1 MAADAGITSQNGEI
15 STAKEATVSTP
26 SVADEAQGDSIAEQ
40 SEKPVNNTSNGETS
54 DSAKNKEVKQEEN
67 KKDESKQEES
77 KDKKEESKQD
87 DSKDKKNESDSAQT
101 EKPATAPEPTP
112 VTVSTSKKEKEKPK
126 PKPMQAFS
134 RVVPKT
140 RECFTWDEFKNHRTE
155 DHNYAIETLVAGDSL
170 KAEIEE
176 SALLYEGLQDFQY
189 MGGWGGGFRRGFGR
203 RNPQHKTVVDDGD
216 EVWLQRVRINS
227 RAVMMYLGRQSPAG
241 KKWNGRPHVFRRPFR
256 YLIHFHDKMKEALAE
271 LEESASSADSKTAD
285 SQQAQESSSDKGK
298 EKSDSES
305 LGIESLFTHSD
316 TLAEM
321 RLYIKFIDEQVM
333 PEYQRFQDQDINTAP
348 TKIRWDLLWYLFKP
362 GDLVYVPNLNSGVR
376 ARIPMG
382 WDNVFQRL
390 QGFSDGGMESGP
402 STNHNTRGS
411 HTDQMIWRIYR
422 APFKQSVIDGCN
434 CESCLKMD
442 STWSISCYHI
452 DYDGQNYSAVGRTI
466 EIPSFEG
473 EREITQL
480 PCYPMRYVKQRD
492 EIMERGRQYGNKFME
507 HIDPAKR
514 YSFYR
519 GWTLIKTPLGQS
531 VEDKNGRV
539 MTSPEHIESEIL
551 VDFEEAFNTDPSWKP
566 DILAVDPLTYRVVIS
581 VDNENPLQ
589 EWHDE
594 KRTDLKDAWEDKLI
608 TEDGVDIIQ
617 MNEFIE
623 TDLLLRKKKDNEN
636 EIEIGEL
643 EGDNLALLPRRL
655 FAYALWERK
664 FVQVDVRDVSF
675 PELKDKDRAFDSLQ
689 IPGEHKTLIQSLV
702 YSHFKKRVN
711 EGSVEIA
718 TQDLIRGKGKG
729 IVILLFGVPG
739 VGKTATAEAVAQKF
753 EKPLFPITCGD
764 LGFTPESVERSL
776 SEIFRLAHL
785 WDCVLLLDEADVFI
799 TQRDRKDLERNALV
813 SVFLRM
819 LEYYNGILFLTTN
832 RPGVL
837 DEAVKSRVH
846 LNLHY
851 NFLTEE
857 QVVAIFKLNIQRLR
871 EIEDQASKAPG
882 HTKLFIDETDI
893 ISFASD
899 HWRNHTDGIGRW
911 NGRQIRNAFLIAA
924 SLAHYEGDMGER
936 PEGLQKQLTSKHF
949 KKVEETTRR
958 YDEYRVACLGDTDS
972 YLAHDR
978 YERDDDWNPHARGA
992 PNAYVAAGQPPQGP
1006 GYLPRTGS
1014 YPWQR
1019 PVQAPPNMNPNSV
1032 QRQGPG
1038 GWLNNMEA
1046 RPAASGYQPPM
1057 QPPHGQPPQQQ
1068 FSQHPG
1074 HMPAKGASSS
1084 NSPNYTT
1091 QGPYPSPP
1099 VGNNDPQGY
1108 DLGGNSQMKSRG
1120 EPRMN
1125 DEWNGAGQQQQHWQQ
1140 NQNGFNSY

>member
-1 MAADAGITSQNGEI
+1 
-15 STAKEATVSTP
+15 
-26 SVADEAQGDSIAEQ
+26 
-40 SEKPVNNTSNGETS
+40 
-54 DSAKNKEVKQEEN
+54 
-67 KKDESKQEES
+67 
-77 KDKKEESKQD
+77 
-87 DSKDKKNESDSAQT
+87 
-101 EKPATAPEPTP
+101 
-112 VTVSTSKKEKEKPK
+112 
-126 PKPMQAFS
+126 MQAFS
-134 RVVPKT
+134 RVVPKV
-140 RECFTWDEFKNHRTE
+140 RECFSWDEFKNHQIE
-155 DHNYAIETLVAGDSL
+155 EHNYAIETLVAGDSL

-176 SALLYEGLQDFQY
+176 SALLYEGLQDYDY

-203 RNPQHKTVVDDGD
+203 RNPQHKTIIDDGD
-216 EVWLQRVRINS
+216 ETWLQRVRINS

-256 YLIHFHDKMKEALAE
+256 YLIHFHDQMKEALAE
-271 LEESASSADSKTAD
+271 LEESASNADVKPVNG
-285 SQQAQESSSDKGK
+285 QPAQEPNLEKGK
-298 EKSDSES
+298 EKSEADT
-305 LGIESLFTHSD
+305 LGID
-316 TLAEM
+316 TLFNDADTITEM
-321 RLYIKFIDEQVM
+321 KLYVKFIDEQVM
-333 PEYQRFQDQDINTAP
+333 PEYQRFQDQDMSTAP

-362 GDLVYVPNLNSGVR
+362 GDLVYFG
-376 ARIPMG
+376 
-382 WDNVFQRL
+382 
-390 QGFSDGGMESGP
+390 DGTMESTSAP
-402 STNHNTRGS
+402 SNHNTRGS
-411 HTDQMIWRIYR
+411 HTDQMVWRIYR
-422 APFKQSVIDGCN
+422 APFKQSIIDGCT
-434 CESCLKMD
+434 CETCMKME

-452 DYDGQNYSAVGRTI
+452 DYDGQNYRAVGRTI

-480 PCYPMRYVKQRD
+480 PCYPMRYVQQKD
-492 EIMERGRQYGNKFME
+492 EIMERGRQYGSKFIQ

-566 DILAVDPLTYRVVIS
+566 EILAVDPSTYRVVIS
-581 VDNENPLQ
+581 VDNESPLQ
-589 EWHDE
+589 EWHDS
-594 KRTDLKDAWEDKLI
+594 KRTNLKDAWEDKVI
-608 TEDGVDIIQ
+608 TEDGVDILQ
-617 MNEFIE
+617 MNKFIE

-636 EIEIGEL
+636 EIGEL

-689 IPGEHKTLIQSLV
+689 ISTEHKTLIQSLV

-711 EGSVEIA
+711 ESSVEIA

-764 LGFTPESVERSL
+764 LGFTPESVESSL

-857 QVVAIFKLNIQRLR
+857 QVVAIFKLNIVRLK
-871 EIEDQASKAPG
+871 EIEEQAAKAPR
-882 HTKLFIDETDI
+882 HNKLYIDEADI
-893 ISFASD
+893 IAFASE

-924 SLAHYEGDMGER
+924 SLAHYEGDMSER

-978 YERDDDWNPHARGA
+978 YER
-992 PNAYVAAGQPPQGP
+992 
-1006 GYLPRTGS
+1006 
-1014 YPWQR
+1014 
-1019 PVQAPPNMNPNSV
+1019 
-1032 QRQGPG
+1032 
-1038 GWLNNMEA
+1038 
-1046 RPAASGYQPPM
+1046 
-1057 QPPHGQPPQQQ
+1057 
-1068 FSQHPG
+1068 
-1074 HMPAKGASSS
+1074 
-1084 NSPNYTT
+1084 
-1091 QGPYPSPP
+1091 
-1099 VGNNDPQGY
+1099 
-1108 DLGGNSQMKSRG
+1108 
-1120 EPRMN
+1120 
-1125 DEWNGAGQQQQHWQQ
+1125 
-1140 NQNGFNSY
+1140 

>member
-1 MAADAGITSQNGEI
+1 MAADAGASNQNVETSPVKEVETSNT
-15 STAKEATVSTP
+15 STVNDTKDDPAKDV
-26 SVADEAQGDSIAEQ
+26 AEQ
-40 SEKPVNNTSNGETS
+40 SEQPGDGTAKGETS
-54 DSAKNKEVKQEEN
+54 GSSTGAKVEQEETDQDEPKQEEPKA
-67 KKDESKQEES
+67 KKDKSET
-77 KDKKEESKQD
+77 
-87 DSKDKKNESDSAQT
+87 AQT
-101 EKPATAPEPTP
+101 EKPIKSPEPANNN
-112 VTVSTSKKEKEKPK
+112 VSTNKGEKPK

-134 RVVPKT
+134 RVVPKM
-140 RECFTWDEFKNHRTE
+140 RECFSWDEFKNHQSE
-155 DHNYAIETLVAGDSL
+155 EHNYAIETLVAGDSL

-203 RNPQHKTVVDDGD
+203 RNPQHQTIVDDGD

-241 KKWNGRPHVFRRPFR
+241 KKWNGRPHIFRRPFR
-256 YLIHFHDKMKEALAE
+256 YLIYFHDQMKKALAE
-271 LEESASSADSKTAD
+271 LEESASTTDTKPAEEEL
-285 SQQAQESSSDKGK
+285 AQESVSGKGK
-298 EKSDSES
+298 EKSDSDT
-305 LGIESLFTHSD
+305 LGIDSLFTDAD

-333 PEYQRFQDQDINTAP
+333 PEYQRFQDEDGSTAP

-376 ARIPMG
+376 ARIPMS
-382 WDNVFQRL
+382 WDGVFRRL
-390 QGFSDGGMESGP
+390 QAGFGDGGMEPAP
-402 STNHNTRGS
+402 SANHTTRGS
-411 HTDQMIWRIYR
+411 HTDQMVWRIYR
-422 APFKQSVIDGCN
+422 APFKQSIVDGCT
-434 CESCLKMD
+434 CESCLKME

-452 DYDGQNYSAVGRTI
+452 DYDGQNYRAVGRII

-492 EIMERGRQYGNKFME
+492 EIMERGRQYGSKFIR

-531 VEDKNGRV
+531 VEDKHGKV

-566 DILAVDPLTYRVVIS
+566 DILAVDSLTYKVVIS
-581 VDNENPLQ
+581 IDNESPLQ
-589 EWHDE
+589 EWHDS
-594 KRTDLKDAWEDKLI
+594 KRSNLKDTWEDKVV
-608 TEDGVDIIQ
+608 TEDGVDILQ

-623 TDLLLRKKKDNEN
+623 KDLLLRKRKDNGD
-636 EIEIGEL
+636 EIGEL

-675 PELKDKDRAFDSLQ
+675 PELKDKDRAFDNLQ
-689 IPGEHKTLIQSLV
+689 ISTEHKTLIQSLV

-711 EGSVEIA
+711 ESSVEIA

-764 LGFTPESVERSL
+764 LGFTPESVESSL

-857 QVVAIFKLNIQRLR
+857 QVVAIFKLNILRLR
-871 EIEDQASKAPG
+871 EIEDQAAKAPG
-882 HTKLFIDETDI
+882 HSKLFIDETDVI
-893 ISFASD
+893 EFSKE

-978 YERDDDWNPHARGA
+978 PRLLDI
-992 PNAYVAAGQPPQGP
+992 
-1006 GYLPRTGS
+1006 YLEP
-1014 YPWQR
+1014 
-1019 PVQAPPNMNPNSV
+1019 
-1032 QRQGPG
+1032 
-1038 GWLNNMEA
+1038 EA
-1046 RPAASGYQPPM
+1046 
-1057 QPPHGQPPQQQ
+1057 
-1068 FSQHPG
+1068 
-1074 HMPAKGASSS
+1074 
-1084 NSPNYTT
+1084 
-1091 QGPYPSPP
+1091 
-1099 VGNNDPQGY
+1099 
-1108 DLGGNSQMKSRG
+1108 SRG
-1120 EPRMN
+1120 
-1125 DEWNGAGQQQQHWQQ
+1125 NGLYKVP
-1140 NQNGFNSY
+1140 ST

>member
-1 MAADAGITSQNGEI
+1 MAADAGTTEQNGEPI
-15 STAKEATVSTP
+15 TGKEVTISNSSTADEIEHDSTKDIK
-26 SVADEAQGDSIAEQ
+26 VQ
-40 SEKPVNNTSNGETS
+40 SEKPIDSILKGEISSLST
-54 DSAKNKEVKQEEN
+54 DSKAKQDEAKNNELKPDASKA
-67 KKDESKQEES
+67 KKD
-77 KDKKEESKQD
+77 
-87 DSKDKKNESDSAQT
+87 DSETAQT
-101 EKPATAPEPTP
+101 EKPIKTTEPTNYNAP
-112 VTVSTSKKEKEKPK
+112 ANKGEKPK

-134 RVVPKT
+134 RVVPKM
-140 RECFTWDEFKNHRTE
+140 RECFSWDEFKNHQSE
-155 DHNYAIETLVAGDSL
+155 EHNYAIETLVAGDSL

-176 SALLYEGLQDFQY
+176 SALLYEGLQDYQY
-189 MGGWGGGFRRGFGR
+189 MGGWGGGFKRGFGR
-203 RNPQHKTVVDDGD
+203 RNPQHKTIIDDGD

-256 YLIHFHDKMKEALAE
+256 YLIHFHDKMKDALAE
-271 LEESASSADSKTAD
+271 MEESASNDDLKPADW
-285 SQQAQESSSDKGK
+285 QPAQDTGSGKGK
-298 EKSDSES
+298 EKSDSDT
-305 LGIESLFTHSD
+305 LGIDSLFTDAD

-321 RLYIKFIDEQVM
+321 KLYIKFIDEQVM
-333 PEYQRFQDQDINTAP
+333 PEFQRFQEKEVSIAP

-362 GDLVYVPNLNSGVR
+362 GDLVYVPYLNSGVR
-376 ARIPMG
+376 ARIPLG
-382 WDNVFQRL
+382 WDSVFQRL
-390 QGFSDGGMESGP
+390 QAGFSDGGMESVP
-402 STNHNTRGS
+402 SSNHNTRGS
-411 HTDQMIWRIYR
+411 HTDQMVWRIYR
-422 APFKQSVIDGCN
+422 APFKQSTIDGCN
-434 CESCLKMD
+434 CESCSKTE

-452 DYDGQNYSAVGRTI
+452 DYDGQNYRAVGRTI

-480 PCYPMRYVKQRD
+480 PCYPMRYVQQKD
-492 EIMERGRQYGNKFME
+492 EIMERGRQYGSKFIQ

-531 VEDKNGRV
+531 VEEKNGKV

-566 DILAVDPLTYRVVIS
+566 DILVVDPFTYKVVIS
-581 VDNENPLQ
+581 VDNESPLQ
-589 EWHDE
+589 EWHDS
-594 KRTDLKDAWEDKLI
+594 KRTNLKDAWEDKVI
-608 TEDGVDIIQ
+608 ADDGVDILQ
-617 MNEFIE
+617 MNNFIE
-623 TDLLLRKKKDNEN
+623 TDLLLRKKKDNDN
-636 EIEIGEL
+636 EIGEL

-689 IPGEHKTLIQSLV
+689 ISSEHKTLIQSLV

-711 EGSVEIA
+711 EGTVEIA

-871 EIEDQASKAPG
+871 EIEDQAAKAPG
-882 HTKLFIDETDI
+882 HSKIFIDETDI
-893 ISFASD
+893 IDFSRD
-899 HWRNHTDGIGRW
+899 HWRNHTDGVGRW

-978 YERDDDWNPHARGA
+978 YERDDDWSPLARGG
-992 PNAYVAAGQPPQGP
+992 AANVYMAHGQPQAP
-1006 GYLPRTGS
+1006 GYLPRAGS
-1014 YPWQR
+1014 FPWQR
-1019 PVQAPPNMNPNSV
+1019 PVQAPLSMNPTSM
-1032 QRQGPG
+1032 QGQG
-1038 GWLNNMEA
+1038 QGVWLNNTEA
-1046 RPAASGYQPPM
+1046 RPLVSGYQLPM
-1057 QPPHGQPPQQQ
+1057 QQPHGPAPQHQ

-1074 HMPAKGASSS
+1074 HMGGKVPGNSDSPNHTSQRPYSSS
-1084 NSPNYTT
+1084 TG
-1091 QGPYPSPP
+1091 GPG
-1099 VGNNDPQGY
+1099 VPQSY
-1108 DLGGNSQMKSRG
+1108 EMGGNSQMKTEGERG
-1120 EPRMN
+1120 IN
-1125 DEWNGAGQQQQHWQQ
+1125 GEWNGGGQQHRWQQ
-1140 NQNGFNSY
+1140 NQNAFNQY

>member
-1 MAADAGITSQNGEI
+1 MAADAGTSDKIGESSSTKQDATSGTSTVADGQAESGKKEAVKTDEPIDGSTKDTTSTASTEEKPEQNGI
-15 STAKEATVSTP
+15 
-26 SVADEAQGDSIAEQ
+26 
-40 SEKPVNNTSNGETS
+40 
-54 DSAKNKEVKQEEN
+54 
-67 KKDESKQEES
+67 KKDESDANK
-77 KDKKEESKQD
+77 KDAEKAE
-87 DSKDKKNESDSAQT
+87 T
-101 EKPATAPEPTP
+101 EKPISPPAPVSSAPE
-112 VTVSTSKKEKEKPK
+112 KKAEKPK
-126 PKPMQAFS
+126 PKPMPMQAFA
-134 RVVPKT
+134 RVIPKI
-140 RECFTWDEFKNHRTE
+140 REAFSWNDFKNHQTDE
-155 DHNYAIETLVAGDSL
+155 HNYAIETLVAGDSL
-170 KAEIEE
+170 KLEIEE
-176 SALLYEGLQDFQY
+176 AALLYEDLQDFGNT
-189 MGGWGGGFRRGFGR
+189 GGWGSGWRRNFNR
-203 RNPQHKTVVDDGD
+203 RNPKHKTIVDDGD

-227 RAVMMYLGRQSPAG
+227 RAVMMYLGRQSAAG
-241 KKWNGRPHVFRRPFR
+241 KKWNGRPHVFKRPFR

-271 LEESASSADSKTAD
+271 LEESASSAESKPTD
-285 SQQAQESSSDKGK
+285 GQPAQTPNAGKDK
-298 EKSDSES
+298 ERSDSDT
-305 LGIESLFTHSD
+305 LGIDSLFNDSD

-321 RLYIKFIDEQVM
+321 RLYVKFMEEQVM
-333 PEYQRFQDQDINTAP
+333 PEYQRFQTEDMALAP
-348 TKIRWDLLWYLFKP
+348 TKVRWDLLWYLFKP

-376 ARIPMG
+376 ARIPVG
-382 WDNVFQRL
+382 WDGVFQRL
-390 QGFSDGGMESGP
+390 QAEFGEGPMEPASSTAP
-402 STNHNTRGS
+402 SKQNTRAS
-411 HTDQMIWRIYR
+411 HTDQMVWRVYR
-422 APFKQSVIDGCN
+422 PPFKQAVLDGCS
-434 CESCLKMD
+434 CETCAKME

-452 DYDGQNYSAVGRTI
+452 DYDGQNYRAVGRVI
-466 EIPSFEG
+466 EIPLFEG

-480 PCYPMRYVKQRD
+480 PCYPMRYVKQKD
-492 EIMERGRQYGNKFME
+492 EIMERGRMYGTKFIE

-531 VEDKNGRV
+531 VEDKNGKIL
-539 MTSPEHIESEIL
+539 TSPEHIESEIL

-566 DILAVDPLTYRVVIS
+566 EILESDPLTYKVVIA
-581 VDNENPLQ
+581 VDNESPLQ
-589 EWHDE
+589 EWHDSE
-594 KRTDLKDAWEDKLI
+594 RTNLKDMWEDKVV
-608 TEDGVDIIQ
+608 TEDGVDILQ
-617 MNEFIE
+617 MNKFME
-623 TDLLLRKKKDNEN
+623 TDFMLRKKKDNDN
-636 EIEIGEL
+636 EIGEL

-664 FVQVDVRDVSF
+664 FVQVDVRDVTF
-675 PELKDKDRAFDSLQ
+675 PEMKDKDRAFESLQ
-689 IPGEHKTLIQSLV
+689 ISSEHKTLIQSLV

-764 LGFTPESVERSL
+764 LGFTPESVESSL

-857 QVVAIFKLNIQRLR
+857 QVVAIFKLNITRLK
-871 EIEDQASKAPG
+871 EIEEQAAKAPG
-882 HTKLFIDETDI
+882 HNKLYIDEADI
-893 ISFASD
+893 IAFASE
-899 HWRNHTDGIGRW
+899 HWKTHTDGIGRW

-978 YERDDDWNPHARGA
+978 YERDDDWNPHARGGGGGA
-992 PNAYVAAGQPPQGP
+992 NAYMSNGQPHVQAP
-1006 GYLPRTGS
+1006 GYLPRAGS
-1014 YPWQR
+1014 FPWQR
-1019 PVQAPPNMNPNSV
+1019 PVQAPLSMNPNSM
-1032 QRQGPG
+1032 QRQAAE
-1038 GWLNNMEA
+1038 GWSGNGSA
-1046 RPAASGYQPPM
+1046 RPPVPGYQ
-1057 QPPHGQPPQQQ
+1057 QPPQQSSHGQPPQHQ
-1068 FSQHPG
+1068 FSQHQG
-1074 HMPAKGASSS
+1074 HVVNKPPATS
-1084 NSPNYTT
+1084 NSPNFTAQAPYNPSAG
-1091 QGPYPSPP
+1091 GP
-1099 VGNNDPQGY
+1099 GGPQGY
-1108 DLGGNSQMKSRG
+1108 DMGGNMQMKPG
-1120 EPRMN
+1120 EPGLG
-1125 DEWNGAGQQQQHWQQ
+1125 DEWMGPGQQRWQQ
-1140 NQNGFNSY
+1140 GQNGFNHY

>member
-1 MAADAGITSQNGEI
+1 MTLVKEETSRMAADAGTATINGE
-15 STAKEATVSTP
+15 SSLTKEDAASRTSAVGEGQNDSVKK
-26 SVADEAQGDSIAEQ
+26 VADEADTPIGGSTQGKASASSTDEKPKQNGIKKDEAEAKKNEP
-40 SEKPVNNTSNGETS
+40 EKAETEKPIKPPAPVNNASE
-54 DSAKNKEVKQEEN
+54 
-67 KKDESKQEES
+67 KK
-77 KDKKEESKQD
+77 
-87 DSKDKKNESDSAQT
+87 A
-101 EKPATAPEPTP
+101 EKPR
-112 VTVSTSKKEKEKPK
+112 

-134 RVVPKT
+134 RVIPKT
-140 RECFTWDEFKNHRTE
+140 RECFSWNDFKNHQTDE
-155 DHNYAIETLVAGDSL
+155 HNYAIETLIAGDSL
-170 KAEIEE
+170 KLEIEE
-176 SALLYEGLQDFQY
+176 AAFLYEELQEHPNS
-189 MGGWGGGFRRGFGR
+189 GGWGSGYRRGLIR
-203 RNPQHKTVVDDGD
+203 RNPKHKTVVDDGD

-227 RAVMMYLGRQSPAG
+227 RAVMMYLGRQSAAG
-241 KKWNGRPHVFRRPFR
+241 KKWNGRPHVFKRPFR
-256 YLIHFHDKMKEALAE
+256 YLIHFHDQMKEALAE
-271 LEESASSADSKTAD
+271 LEESAASAEPKPAD
-285 SQQAQESSSDKGK
+285 GQPPQAPGAEKGK
-298 EKSDSES
+298 ERSDSDT
-305 LGIESLFTHSD
+305 LGIDSLFNDSD

-321 RLYIKFIDEQVM
+321 RLYVKFMEEQVM
-333 PEYQRFQDQDINTAP
+333 PGYQRFQDEDMATAP

-382 WDNVFQRL
+382 WDGVFQRL
-390 QGFSDGGMESGP
+390 QAEYGDGPIEPAASMSA
-402 STNHNTRGS
+402 SNNNTRAS
-411 HTDQMIWRIYR
+411 HTDQMVWRIYR
-422 APFKQSVIDGCN
+422 APFKQAALDGCN
-434 CESCLKMD
+434 CESCAKME

-452 DYDGQNYSAVGRTI
+452 DYDGQNYRAVGRTI
-466 EIPSFEG
+466 DIPTFEG

-480 PCYPMRYVKQRD
+480 PCYPMRYVQQKD
-492 EIMERGRQYGNKFME
+492 EIMERGRQYGSKFIE
-507 HIDPAKR
+507 HINPAKR

-531 VEDKNGRV
+531 VEDKNGRI

-566 DILAVDPLTYRVVIS
+566 EILAIDPMTHRVVVAVES
-581 VDNENPLQ
+581 DSPLQ
-589 EWHDE
+589 EWHDGD
-594 KRTDLKDAWEDKLI
+594 RTSLKDTWDDKVV
-608 TEDGVDIIQ
+608 TEDAVDVLQ
-617 MNEFIE
+617 MNKFIE
-623 TDLLLRKKKDNEN
+623 KDLMLRKKKDNDN
-636 EIEIGEL
+636 EVGEL

-689 IPGEHKTLIQSLV
+689 ISSEHKTLIQSLV

-718 TQDLIRGKGKG
+718 TQDIIRGKGKG

-764 LGFTPESVERSL
+764 LGFTPESVETSL

-857 QVVAIFKLNIQRLR
+857 QVVAIFKLNITRLK
-871 EIEDQASKAPG
+871 EIEEQAGQAPG
-882 HTKLFIDETDI
+882 HSKLYIDEADI
-893 ISFASD
+893 TAFASE

-924 SLAHYEGDMGER
+924 SLAHYEGDMGKR

-978 YERDDDWNPHARGA
+978 YERDDDWRPLARGGGA
-992 PNAYVAAGQPPQGP
+992 ANAYMSHGQPPQAP
-1006 GYLPRTGS
+1006 GYLPRAGS
-1014 YPWQR
+1014 FPWQR
-1019 PVQAPPNMNPNSV
+1019 PVQAPLSMNPNSM
-1032 QRQGPG
+1032 QRPG
-1038 GWLNNMEA
+1038 AEGWSNNGSV
-1046 RPAASGYQPPM
+1046 RSSVPGYQ
-1057 QPPHGQPPQQQ
+1057 QPPQQQ
-1068 FSQHPG
+1068 FSPHQG
-1074 HMPAKGASSS
+1074 HVANKPPNGSA
-1084 NSPNYTT
+1084 SPNYAM
-1091 QGPYPSPP
+1091 QAPYNSSAGGP
-1099 VGNNDPQGY
+1099 GGPQGY
-1108 DLGGNSQMKSRG
+1108 DMGGNTQMKTG
-1120 EPRMN
+1120 VEPVMN
-1125 DEWNGAGQQQQHWQQ
+1125 DEWMGGPGQQRWQQ
-1140 NQNGFNSY
+1140 GQNGNNHY

>member
-1 MAADAGITSQNGEI
+1 MAADAGTAADQNGATSLGKEGAT
-15 STAKEATVSTP
+15 SNSSAAEEVSNDSVKEA
-26 SVADEAQGDSIAEQ
+26 AEQ
-40 SEKPVNNTSNGETS
+40 NDKPKDNSGEGVTPNSSKDEKPNQDDT
-54 DSAKNKEVKQEEN
+54 KQIGP
-67 KKDESKQEES
+67 KV
-77 KDKKEESKQD
+77 KKEE
-87 DSKDKKNESDSAQT
+87 
-101 EKPATAPEPTP
+101 PEPTP
-112 VTVSTSKKEKEKPK
+112 TEKSTKAPAPANNTVSEKKAEKPK
-126 PKPMQAFS
+126 PKTMPAFS
-134 RVVPKT
+134 RVVPKL
-140 RECFTWDEFKNHRTE
+140 RECFSWDEFKNHQTE
-155 DHNYAIETLVAGDSL
+155 EHNHAIETLVAGDSL

-176 SALLYEGLQDFQY
+176 SALLYEGLQDYQY
-189 MGGWGGGFRRGFGR
+189 MDGWGGGLRRGFGR
-203 RNPQHKTVVDDGD
+203 RNPQHKTVTDDGD
-216 EVWLQRVRINS
+216 
-227 RAVMMYLGRQSPAG
+227 
-241 KKWNGRPHVFRRPFR
+241 
-256 YLIHFHDKMKEALAE
+256 EALAE
-271 LEESASSADSKTAD
+271 LEESASNTDGKPADGQPAED
-285 SQQAQESSSDKGK
+285 PRPEKGK
-298 EKSDSES
+298 EKSEGDT
-305 LGIESLFTHSD
+305 LGIDSLFNDTD

-333 PEYQRFQDQDINTAP
+333 PEYLRFQDEDMTAAP
-348 TKIRWDLLWYLFKP
+348 TKIRWDMLWYLFKP

-382 WDNVFQRL
+382 WDGVFQRL
-390 QGFSDGGMESGP
+390 QAGFGDGPMEPTS
-402 STNHNTRGS
+402 SSSSNHNTRGS
-411 HTDQMIWRIYR
+411 HTDQMVWRIYR
-422 APFKQSVIDGCN
+422 APFKQSIIDGCT
-434 CESCLKMD
+434 CDTCMKME
-442 STWSISCYHI
+442 STWSIGCYHI
-452 DYDGQNYSAVGRTI
+452 DYDGQNYRAVGRTI

-480 PCYPMRYVKQRD
+480 ACYPMRYVQQKD
-492 EIMERGRQYGNKFME
+492 EIMERGRQYGSKFIQ

-531 VEDKNGRV
+531 IEDKNGKI

-566 DILAVDPLTYRVVIS
+566 DILAVDPSTYKVVIS
-581 VDNENPLQ
+581 LDNESPLQ
-589 EWHDE
+589 EWHDS
-594 KRTDLKDAWEDKLI
+594 KRTNLKDAWEDKVI
-608 TEDGVDIIQ
+608 TEDGVDILQ
-617 MNEFIE
+617 MNKFIE
-623 TDLLLRKKKDNEN
+623 TDLLLRKKKDNDN
-636 EIEIGEL
+636 EIGEL

-689 IPGEHKTLIQSLV
+689 ISTEHKTLIQSLV

-764 LGFTPESVERSL
+764 LGFTPESVESSL

-857 QVVAIFKLNIQRLR
+857 QVVAIFKLNILRLK
-871 EIEDQASKAPG
+871 EIEEQAAKAPG
-882 HTKLFIDETDI
+882 HNKLYIDEPDI
-893 ISFASD
+893 IAFASD

-978 YERDDDWNPHARGA
+978 YERDDDWNPLARGGA
-992 PNAYVAAGQPPQGP
+992 ANAYMAHGQPQAP
-1006 GYLPRTGS
+1006 GYLPRAGS
-1014 YPWQR
+1014 FPWQR
-1019 PVQAPPNMNPNSV
+1019 PVQAPVNMNPNST
-1032 QRQGPG
+1032 QRLGAE
-1038 GWLNNMEA
+1038 GWSNNAAA
-1046 RPAASGYQPPM
+1046 RPPVSGYQPP
-1057 QPPHGQPPQQQ
+1057 GQQQ
-1068 FSQHPG
+1068 VHGHPPLQQFPQHSAHLAGKSP
-1074 HMPAKGASSS
+1074 SSS
-1084 NSPNYTT
+1084 GSPNYTT
-1091 QGPYPSPP
+1091 QAPYGSSAGGPSA
-1099 VGNNDPQGY
+1099 PQGY
-1108 DLGGNSQMKSRG
+1108 DMGGNPQMKAGG
-1120 EPRMN
+1120 EQGIA
-1125 DEWNGAGQQQQHWQQ
+1125 DEWNGGAPQRWQQ
-1140 NQNGFNSY
+1140 NQNGFSHY

>member
-1 MAADAGITSQNGEI
+1 MAADAGTAADQNGATSSGKESATPSS
-15 STAKEATVSTP
+15 STVEEVKNDSVKEATEQNDKPRDNSGDGKT
-26 SVADEAQGDSIAEQ
+26 SGSLKDE
-40 SEKPVNNTSNGETS
+40 KT
-54 DSAKNKEVKQEEN
+54 NKDDTKQ
-67 KKDESKQEES
+67 DESKLP
-77 KDKKEESKQD
+77 KEES
-87 DSKDKKNESDSAQT
+87 ETTPT
-101 EKPATAPEPTP
+101 EKSTKAPAPANN
-112 VTVSTSKKEKEKPK
+112 TVSEKKAEKPK

-134 RVVPKT
+134 RVTPKL
-140 RECFTWDEFKNHRTE
+140 RECFSWDEFKNHQTE
-155 DHNYAIETLVAGDSL
+155 EHNHAIETLVAGDSL

-176 SALLYEGLQDFQY
+176 SALLYEGLQDYQY
-189 MGGWGGGFRRGFGR
+189 MGGWGGGLRRGFGR
-203 RNPQHKTVVDDGD
+203 RNPQHKTVTDDGD

-256 YLIHFHDKMKEALAE
+256 YLIHFHDEMKQALAE
-271 LEESASSADSKTAD
+271 LEESASDTDGKPAGGPPAEDL
-285 SQQAQESSSDKGK
+285 SSGKGK
-298 EKSDSES
+298 EKSEGDT
-305 LGIESLFTHSD
+305 LGIDSLFNDTD

-321 RLYIKFIDEQVM
+321 RLYVKFIDEQVM
-333 PEYQRFQDQDINTAP
+333 PEYLRFQDEDMNTAP

-382 WDNVFQRL
+382 WDGVFQRL
-390 QGFSDGGMESGP
+390 QAGFGDGPMEPTAS
-402 STNHNTRGS
+402 SSNHNTRAS
-411 HTDQMIWRIYR
+411 HTDQMVWRIYR
-422 APFKQSVIDGCN
+422 APFKQSIIDGCT
-434 CESCLKMD
+434 CDTCMKME

-452 DYDGQNYSAVGRTI
+452 DYDGQNYRAVGRTI

-473 EREITQL
+473 ERDITQL
-480 PCYPMRYVKQRD
+480 ACYPMRYVQQKD
-492 EIMERGRQYGNKFME
+492 EIMEKGRQYGSKFIQ

-531 VEDKNGRV
+531 VEDKNGRI

-566 DILAVDPLTYRVVIS
+566 DILAVDPTTYKVVIS
-581 VDNENPLQ
+581 VDNESPLQ
-589 EWHDE
+589 EWHDS
-594 KRTDLKDAWEDKLI
+594 KRTNLKDAWEDKVI
-608 TEDGVDIIQ
+608 TEDGVDILQ
-617 MNEFIE
+617 MNKFIE
-623 TDLLLRKKKDNEN
+623 TDLLLRKKKDSDN
-636 EIEIGEL
+636 EIGEL

-689 IPGEHKTLIQSLV
+689 ISTEHKTLIQSLV

-711 EGSVEIA
+711 ESSVEIA

-764 LGFTPESVERSL
+764 LGFTPESVESSL

-857 QVVAIFKLNIQRLR
+857 QVVAIFKLNILRLK
-871 EIEDQASKAPG
+871 EIEDQAAKAPR
-882 HTKLFIDETDI
+882 HNKLYIDEADI
-893 ISFASD
+893 INFASE

-978 YERDDDWNPHARGA
+978 YERDDDWNPLARGGA
-992 PNAYVAAGQPPQGP
+992 ANAYMAHGQPQVP
-1006 GYLPRTGS
+1006 GYLPRAGS
-1014 YPWQR
+1014 FPWQR
-1019 PVQAPPNMNPNSV
+1019 PVQAPVNMNPNST
-1032 QRQGPG
+1032 QGQG
-1038 GWLNNMEA
+1038 AEGWSNNAAA
-1046 RPAASGYQPPM
+1046 RPPVSGYQPPA
-1057 QPPHGQPPQQQ
+1057 QQQAHGHPPPHQ
-1068 FSQHPG
+1068 FSQHPAHLAG
-1074 HMPAKGASSS
+1074 KTPSSS
-1084 NSPNYTT
+1084 GSPNYTT
-1091 QGPYPSPP
+1091 QAPYGSSVGGPS
-1099 VGNNDPQGY
+1099 GPQGY
-1108 DLGGNSQMKSRG
+1108 DLGGNPQMKSRG
-1120 EPRMN
+1120 EQGVG
-1125 DEWNGAGQQQQHWQQ
+1125 DEWNGGAPQRWQQ
-1140 NQNGFNSY
+1140 DQNRFSHY

>member
-1 MAADAGITSQNGEI
+1 MAADAGITSQDGEM
-15 STAKEATVSTP
+15 STAKEATTSAP
-26 SVADEAQGDSIAEQ
+26 SLADEAQDDSVAEQ
-40 SEKPVNNTSNGETS
+40 SEKPVKSTSNDENPGS
-54 DSAKNKEVKQEEN
+54 SKNAEVKQEDD
-67 KKDESKQEES
+67 KKDESK
-77 KDKKEESKQD
+77 KDE
-87 DSKDKKNESDSAQT
+87 SKDKKNESGSAQT
-101 EKPATAPEPTP
+101 EKPTAAPEST
-112 VTVSTSKKEKEKPK
+112 TVNASTSKKEKPK

-134 RVVPKT
+134 RVIPKT
-140 RECFTWDEFKNHRTE
+140 RECFTWDEFKNHRIE

-203 RNPQHKTVVDDGD
+203 RNPQHKTVIDDGD

-271 LEESASSADSKTAD
+271 LEESASSADSKSTD

-298 EKSDSES
+298 EKSDSDS
-305 LGIESLFTHSD
+305 LGIESLFTHAD

-321 RLYIKFIDEQVM
+321 RLYIKFVDEQIL
-333 PEYQRFQDQDINTAP
+333 PDFQRFQDQDINTAP

-376 ARIPMG
+376 ARVPMG
-382 WDNVFQRL
+382 WDGVFQRL
-390 QGFSDGGMESGP
+390 QAGFGDGGMDSGT
-402 STNHNTRGS
+402 SSNHNTRGS
-411 HTDQMIWRIYR
+411 HTDQMVWRIYR

-452 DYDGQNYSAVGRTI
+452 DYDGHDFSAVGRTI

-492 EIMERGRQYGNKFME
+492 EIMERGRQYGSKFIE

-566 DILAVDPLTYRVVIS
+566 DILAVEALTYKAVIS
-581 VDNENPLQ
+581 VDSESPLQ

-594 KRTDLKDAWEDKLI
+594 KRTNLKDAWEDKLI

-617 MNEFIE
+617 MNDFIE
-623 TDLLLRKKKDNEN
+623 TDLLLRKRKDSEN
-636 EIEIGEL
+636 ELEIGEL

-711 EGSVEIA
+711 EGIVEIA
-718 TQDLIRGKGKG
+718 TQDIIRGKGKG

-739 VGKTATAEAVAQKF
+739 VGKTATAEAIAQKF

-813 SVFLRM
+813 SGKFPPYHLSKEVKFVHVF
-819 LEYYNGILFLTTN
+819 
-832 RPGVL
+832 
-837 DEAVKSRVH
+837 S
-846 LNLHY
+846 LNANL
-851 NFLTEE
+851 
-857 QVVAIFKLNIQRLR
+857 
-871 EIEDQASKAPG
+871 
-882 HTKLFIDETDI
+882 
-893 ISFASD
+893 
-899 HWRNHTDGIGRW
+899 
-911 NGRQIRNAFLIAA
+911 
-924 SLAHYEGDMGER
+924 
-936 PEGLQKQLTSKHF
+936 
-949 KKVEETTRR
+949 
-958 YDEYRVACLGDTDS
+958 
-972 YLAHDR
+972 
-978 YERDDDWNPHARGA
+978 
-992 PNAYVAAGQPPQGP
+992 
-1006 GYLPRTGS
+1006 
-1014 YPWQR
+1014 
-1019 PVQAPPNMNPNSV
+1019 
-1032 QRQGPG
+1032 
-1038 GWLNNMEA
+1038 
-1046 RPAASGYQPPM
+1046 
-1057 QPPHGQPPQQQ
+1057 
-1068 FSQHPG
+1068 
-1074 HMPAKGASSS
+1074 
-1084 NSPNYTT
+1084 
-1091 QGPYPSPP
+1091 
-1099 VGNNDPQGY
+1099 
-1108 DLGGNSQMKSRG
+1108 
-1120 EPRMN
+1120 
-1125 DEWNGAGQQQQHWQQ
+1125 
-1140 NQNGFNSY
+1140 

>member
-1 MAADAGITSQNGEI
+1 MAADAGITNQNGETG
-15 STAKEATVSTP
+15 SGKEATTSTT
-26 SVADEAQGDSIAEQ
+26 SAADGVMGDSSAEQ
-40 SEKPVNNTSNGETS
+40 SEKPVNSTSKDETS
-54 DSAKNKEVKQEEN
+54 DSSTNAGVKQDEN
-67 KKDESKQEES
+67 KQD
-77 KDKKEESKQD
+77 DLKQD
-87 DSKDKKNESDSAQT
+87 DSKAKKDESESTQA
-101 EKPATAPEPTP
+101 EKPIKAPEPTNNNAP
-112 VTVSTSKKEKEKPK
+112 ANKGEKPK

-134 RVVPKT
+134 RVVPKM
-140 RECFTWDEFKNHRTE
+140 RECFSWDEFKNHRSE
-155 DHNYAIETLVAGDSL
+155 EHNYAIETLVAGDSL

-189 MGGWGGGFRRGFGR
+189 TGGSGGGFRRGFGR
-203 RNPQHKTVVDDGD
+203 RNPQHKTIIDDGD

-256 YLIHFHDKMKEALAE
+256 YLIHFHDQMKEALAE
-271 LEESASSADSKTAD
+271 LESASSADSTSTDA
-285 SQQAQESSSDKGK
+285 QHTQESGSEKGK
-298 EKSDSES
+298 EKSDSDS
-305 LGIESLFTHSD
+305 LGIESLFTDAD
-316 TLAEM
+316 TVAEM
-321 RLYIKFIDEQVM
+321 KLYIKFIDEQVM
-333 PEYQRFQDQDINTAP
+333 PEYQRFQDEDVNTAP
-348 TKIRWDLLWYLFKP
+348 TKTRWDLLWYLFKP

-382 WDNVFQRL
+382 WDGVFQRL
-390 QGFSDGGMESGP
+390 QVGFGDGGMDPAP
-402 STNHNTRGS
+402 SVNHNTRGS
-411 HTDQMIWRIYR
+411 HTDQMVWRIYR
-422 APFKQSVIDGCN
+422 APFK
-434 CESCLKMD
+434 
-442 STWSISCYHI
+442 H
-452 DYDGQNYSAVGRTI
+452 YDGQNYRAVGRTI

-480 PCYPMRYVKQRD
+480 PCYPMRYVQQKD
-492 EIMERGRQYGNKFME
+492 EIMERGQQYGSKFIQ
-507 HIDPAKR
+507 HIDPANR

-519 GWTLIKTPLGQS
+519 GWTLIKTPLGQT
-531 VEDKNGRV
+531 VEDKSGKV

-581 VDNENPLQ
+581 VDNESPLQ
-589 EWHDE
+589 EWSDS
-594 KRTDLKDAWEDKLI
+594 KRTTLKDTWEDKVI
-608 TEDGVDIIQ
+608 TEDGVDILQ
-617 MNEFIE
+617 MNKFIE
-623 TDLLLRKKKDNEN
+623 TDLLLRKKKDNDN
-636 EIEIGEL
+636 EIGEL
-643 EGDNLALLPRRL
+643 EGENLALLPRRL

-689 IPGEHKTLIQSLV
+689 ISGEHKTLIQSLV

-711 EGSVEIA
+711 EGTVEIA
-718 TQDLIRGKGKG
+718 TQDIIRGKGKG

-851 NFLTEE
+851 NFLVEE

-871 EIEDQASKAPG
+871 EIEDQAAKAPG
-882 HTKLFIDETDI
+882 HTKLFIDEADI

-899 HWRNHTDGIGRW
+899 HWRNNTDGIGRW

-978 YERDDDWNPHARGA
+978 YERDDEWNPLARAGA
-992 PNAYVAAGQPPQGP
+992 ANAYMAHGQPPAP
-1006 GYLPRTGS
+1006 GYLPRAGS
-1014 YPWQR
+1014 FPWQR
-1019 PVQAPPNMNPNSV
+1019 PAQAPAHMNPNSM
-1032 QRQGPG
+1032 QRQGGG
-1038 GWLNNMEA
+1038 GWSNNMDA
-1046 RPAASGYQPPM
+1046 RPPASGYQPPV
-1057 QPPHGQPPQQQ
+1057 QQANGQPSQQQ

-1074 HMPAKGASSS
+1074 HGHVVGKGPGSSG
-1084 NSPNYTT
+1084 SPNYTT
-1091 QGPYPSPP
+1091 QGPYSSPP
-1099 VGNNDPQGY
+1099 VGPNAPHGY
-1108 DLGGNSQMKSRG
+1108 DMGGNSQMKPGG
-1120 EPRMN
+1120 EPVMN
-1125 DEWNGAGQQQQHWQQ
+1125 DEWNGGGQQQRWQQ
-1140 NQNGFNSY
+1140 NQNGFSSY

>member
-1 MAADAGITSQNGEI
+1 MAADAGTADQNSEI
-15 STAKEATVSTP
+15 SSSKEGKTSNSSIVDEVKND
-26 SVADEAQGDSIAEQ
+26 SVKDVAEQ
-40 SEKPVNNTSNGETS
+40 NDKPIDSATDGETS
-54 DSAKNKEVKQEEN
+54 GSSTDAKAKQDDA
-67 KKDESKQEES
+67 KKDESKQEEP
-77 KDKKEESKQD
+77 KAKKEES
-87 DSKDKKNESDSAQT
+87 ELPQT
-101 EKPATAPEPTP
+101 EKSIKAPAPPSNTVPE
-112 VTVSTSKKEKEKPK
+112 KKAEKPK

-134 RVVPKT
+134 RVVPKV
-140 RECFTWDEFKNHRTE
+140 RECFSWDEFKNHQIE
-155 DHNYAIETLVAGDSL
+155 EHNYAIETLVAGDSL

-176 SALLYEGLQDFQY
+176 SALLYEGLQDYDY

-203 RNPQHKTVVDDGD
+203 RNPQHKTIIDDGD
-216 EVWLQRVRINS
+216 ETWLQRVRINS

-256 YLIHFHDKMKEALAE
+256 YLIHFHDQMKEALAE
-271 LEESASSADSKTAD
+271 LEESASNADVKPVNG
-285 SQQAQESSSDKGK
+285 QPAQEPNLEKGK
-298 EKSDSES
+298 EKSEADT
-305 LGIESLFTHSD
+305 LGID
-316 TLAEM
+316 TLFNDADTITEM
-321 RLYIKFIDEQVM
+321 KLYVKFIDEQVM
-333 PEYQRFQDQDINTAP
+333 PEYQRFQDQDMSTAP

-382 WDNVFQRL
+382 WDGVFQRL
-390 QGFSDGGMESGP
+390 QAEFGDGTMESTSAP
-402 STNHNTRGS
+402 SNHNTRGS
-411 HTDQMIWRIYR
+411 HTDQMVWRIYR
-422 APFKQSVIDGCN
+422 APFKQSIIDGCT
-434 CESCLKMD
+434 CETCMKME

-452 DYDGQNYSAVGRTI
+452 DYDGQNYRAVGRTI

-480 PCYPMRYVKQRD
+480 PCYPMRYVQQKD
-492 EIMERGRQYGNKFME
+492 EIMERGRQYGSKFIQ

-566 DILAVDPLTYRVVIS
+566 EILAVDPSTYRVVIS
-581 VDNENPLQ
+581 VDNESPLQ
-589 EWHDE
+589 EWHDS
-594 KRTDLKDAWEDKLI
+594 KRTNLKDAWEDKVI
-608 TEDGVDIIQ
+608 TEDGVDILQ
-617 MNEFIE
+617 MNKFIE

-636 EIEIGEL
+636 EIGEL

-689 IPGEHKTLIQSLV
+689 ISTEHKTLIQSLV

-711 EGSVEIA
+711 ESSVEIA

-764 LGFTPESVERSL
+764 LGFTPESVESSL

-857 QVVAIFKLNIQRLR
+857 QVVAIFKLNIVRLK
-871 EIEDQASKAPG
+871 EIEEQAAKAPR
-882 HTKLFIDETDI
+882 HNKLYIDEADI
-893 ISFASD
+893 IAFASE

-924 SLAHYEGDMGER
+924 SLAHYEGDMSER

-978 YERDDDWNPHARGA
+978 YERDDDWNPLARGG
-992 PNAYVAAGQPPQGP
+992 AANPYMANGQPQAP
-1006 GYLPRTGS
+1006 GYLPRAGS
-1014 YPWQR
+1014 FPWQR
-1019 PVQAPPNMNPNSV
+1019 PVQAPVNMNPNSI
-1032 QRQGPG
+1032 QRQAAEE
-1038 GWLNNMEA
+1038 WSNNTTG
-1046 RPAASGYQPPM
+1046 RPPMPGYQPSA
-1057 QPPHGQPPQQQ
+1057 QQQAHGHPPQHQ

-1074 HMPAKGASSS
+1074 HMAGKIPSNSS
-1084 NSPNYTT
+1084 SPNYTT
-1091 QGPYPSPP
+1091 QAPYSSSAGGPS
-1099 VGNNDPQGY
+1099 GPQGY
-1108 DLGGNSQMKSRG
+1108 DMGGNPQVKAGG
-1120 EPRMN
+1120 EPGMG
-1125 DEWNGAGQQQQHWQQ
+1125 DEWNGGVQQRWQQ
-1140 NQNGFNSY
+1140 SQNGFNHY

>member
-1 MAADAGITSQNGEI
+1 MAADAGAAEKNGESS
-15 STAKEATVSTP
+15 STKQDAPSGTSTVGEGQSDSVKNAADDTNKPIDGST
-26 SVADEAQGDSIAEQ
+26 
-40 SEKPVNNTSNGETS
+40 KGETS
-54 DSAKNKEVKQEEN
+54 ALSTQDNTKQN
-67 KKDESKQEES
+67 DTKKDESGLN
-77 KDKKEESKQD
+77 KKEPEK
-87 DSKDKKNESDSAQT
+87 AQT
-101 EKPATAPEPTP
+101 EKPVIPPVPVISAPE
-112 VTVSTSKKEKEKPK
+112 KKAEKPK
-126 PKPMQAFS
+126 PKPMQAFP
-134 RVVPKT
+134 RVIPKL
-140 RECFTWDEFKNHRTE
+140 RECLSWNDFKNHHTDE
-155 DHNYAIETLVAGDSL
+155 HNYAIETLVAGDSL
-170 KAEIEE
+170 KLEIEE
-176 SALLYEGLQDFQY
+176 AALLYEDLQDFGHS
-189 MGGWGGGFRRGFGR
+189 GGWPSGYRRSFNR
-203 RNPQHKTVVDDGD
+203 RNPKHKTVVDDGD

-227 RAVMMYLGRQSPAG
+227 RAVMMYLGRQSAAG
-241 KKWNGRPHVFRRPFR
+241 KKWNGRPHVFKRPFR
-256 YLIHFHDKMKEALAE
+256 YLIHFHDQMKEALAE
-271 LEESASSADSKTAD
+271 LEEFASSAESKPTEG
-285 SQQAQESSSDKGK
+285 QPVQAPSAGKDK
-298 EKSDSES
+298 ERSDSDT
-305 LGIESLFTHSD
+305 LGIDSLFNDAD

-321 RLYIKFIDEQVM
+321 RLYVKFMDEQVM
-333 PEYQRFQDQDINTAP
+333 PEYQRFQVEDMAIAP

-376 ARIPMG
+376 ARIPTG
-382 WDNVFQRL
+382 WDGVFQRL
-390 QGFSDGGMESGP
+390 QAEYGDGPMEPASSMAP
-402 STNHNTRGS
+402 SKQNTRAS
-411 HTDQMIWRIYR
+411 HTDQMVWRVYR
-422 APFKQSVIDGCN
+422 PPYKQATLDGC
-434 CESCLKMD
+434 SCDACAKTE
-442 STWSISCYHI
+442 STWAISCYHI
-452 DYDGQNYSAVGRTI
+452 DYDGQNYRAVERI
-466 EIPSFEG
+466 LEIPMYEG
-473 EREITQL
+473 DREITQL
-480 PCYPMRYVKQRD
+480 ACYPMRYVKQKD
-492 EIMERGRQYGNKFME
+492 EIMERGRLYGAKFIE

-531 VEDKNGRV
+531 IEDKNGRT

-551 VDFEEAFNTDPSWKP
+551 VDFEEAFNQDPSWKP
-566 DILAVDPLTYRVVIS
+566 EILETDPLTYKVVIA
-581 VDNENPLQ
+581 VDNESPLQ
-589 EWHDE
+589 EWHDSE
-594 KRTDLKDAWEDKLI
+594 RTKLKDMWEDKVV
-608 TEDGVDIIQ
+608 TEDGVDILQ
-617 MNEFIE
+617 MNKFIE
-623 TDLLLRKKKDNEN
+623 TDVMLKKKKDNDD
-636 EIEIGEL
+636 EIGEL
-643 EGDNLALLPRRL
+643 DGDNLALLPRRL

-664 FVQVDVRDVSF
+664 FVQIDVRDVSF

-689 IPGEHKTLIQSLV
+689 VSSEHKTLIQSLV

-764 LGFTPESVERSL
+764 LGFTPESVESSL

-857 QVVAIFKLNIQRLR
+857 QVVAIFKLNIARLK
-871 EIEDQASKAPG
+871 EIEDQAAKAPG
-882 HTKLFIDETDI
+882 HKKLYIDEPDI
-893 ISFASD
+893 IAFASD

-978 YERDDDWNPHARGA
+978 YERDDEYSPVARGGGGA
-992 PNAYVAAGQPPQGP
+992 NAYMSHGQHQPQAP

-1014 YPWQR
+1014 FPWQK
-1019 PVQAPPNMNPNSV
+1019 PVQAPPSMNPNSM
-1032 QRQGPG
+1032 QRQAAE
-1038 GWLNNMEA
+1038 GWSSSNGAA
-1046 RPAASGYQPPM
+1046 RPPAPGYQ
-1057 QPPHGQPPQQQ
+1057 QPPQQPSHGQPPQHQ
-1068 FSQHPG
+1068 FSHAQGQMVNRP
-1074 HMPAKGASSS
+1074 PSTS
-1084 NSPNYTT
+1084 NSPNFAAQAPYNSAAG
-1091 QGPYPSPP
+1091 GP
-1099 VGNNDPQGY
+1099 GGPQGY
-1108 DLGGNSQMKSRG
+1108 DMGGNVQMKAGG
-1120 EPRMN
+1120 EPGMS
-1125 DEWNGAGQQQQHWQQ
+1125 DEWMGPGQQRWQQ
-1140 NQNGFNSY
+1140 GQNGYSHY

>member
-1 MAADAGITSQNGEI
+1 MAAGAGVTSQNGET
-15 STAKEATVSTP
+15 STAKEATILTP
-26 SVADEAQGDSIAEQ
+26 SIAGSVAEQ
-40 SEKPVNNTSNGETS
+40 SERPINSTSNGETS
-54 DSAKNKEVKQEEN
+54 DSSKNDVKQEKN
-67 KKDESKQEES
+67 KKDEP
-77 KDKKEESKQD
+77 KQD
-87 DSKDKKNESDSAQT
+87 ESKDKKNEPDSAQI
-101 EKPATAPEPTP
+101 EKPTAAPEPTT
-112 VTVSTSKKEKEKPK
+112 VNVSTSKKEKPK

-134 RVVPKT
+134 RVIPKT

-271 LEESASSADSKTAD
+271 LEESASSADSKSAG
-285 SQQAQESSSDKGK
+285 SQQAQESTSDKGK
-298 EKSDSES
+298 ERSDSDS
-305 LGIESLFTHSD
+305 LGIESLFTHAD

-321 RLYIKFIDEQVM
+321 KLYIKFIDEQVM

-382 WDNVFQRL
+382 WDSVL
-390 QGFSDGGMESGP
+390 QSLQAGFGDGGAMVSGSS
-402 STNHNTRGS
+402 STHNTRGS

-422 APFKQSVIDGCN
+422 APFKQTVIDGCN

-492 EIMERGRQYGNKFME
+492 EIMERGRQFGSKFIQ
-507 HIDPAKR
+507 HIDPDKR

-531 VEDKNGRV
+531 IEDKNGRV

-551 VDFEEAFNTDPSWKP
+551 VDFEEAYNTDPSWKP

-581 VDNENPLQ
+581 VDNESPLQ

-594 KRTDLKDAWEDKLI
+594 KRTNLKDAWEDKLI
-608 TEDGVDIIQ
+608 TEDGVDILQ
-617 MNEFIE
+617 MNDFIE

-636 EIEIGEL
+636 ETEIGEL

-702 YSHFKKRVN
+702 YSHFKKRAN
-711 EGSVEIA
+711 EGTVEIA

-813 SVFLRM
+813 SGKCLLYRASQAF
-819 LEYYNGILFLTTN
+819 
-832 RPGVL
+832 
-837 DEAVKSRVH
+837 
-846 LNLHY
+846 
-851 NFLTEE
+851 NF
-857 QVVAIFKLNIQRLR
+857 
-871 EIEDQASKAPG
+871 G
-882 HTKLFIDETDI
+882 H
-893 ISFASD
+893 
-899 HWRNHTDGIGRW
+899 
-911 NGRQIRNAFLIAA
+911 
-924 SLAHYEGDMGER
+924 
-936 PEGLQKQLTSKHF
+936 
-949 KKVEETTRR
+949 V
-958 YDEYRVACLGDTDS
+958 
-972 YLAHDR
+972 
-978 YERDDDWNPHARGA
+978 
-992 PNAYVAAGQPPQGP
+992 
-1006 GYLPRTGS
+1006 
-1014 YPWQR
+1014 
-1019 PVQAPPNMNPNSV
+1019 
-1032 QRQGPG
+1032 
-1038 GWLNNMEA
+1038 
-1046 RPAASGYQPPM
+1046 
-1057 QPPHGQPPQQQ
+1057 
-1068 FSQHPG
+1068 
-1074 HMPAKGASSS
+1074 
-1084 NSPNYTT
+1084 
-1091 QGPYPSPP
+1091 
-1099 VGNNDPQGY
+1099 
-1108 DLGGNSQMKSRG
+1108 
-1120 EPRMN
+1120 
-1125 DEWNGAGQQQQHWQQ
+1125 
-1140 NQNGFNSY
+1140 

>member
-1 MAADAGITSQNGEI
+1 MAADAGTTNQNGAT
-15 STAKEATVSTP
+15 SSSNEAT
-26 SVADEAQGDSIAEQ
+26 
-40 SEKPVNNTSNGETS
+40 TSNSPTVDEVKN
-54 DSAKNKEVKQEEN
+54 DSAKNVADHNDKSIDSSTTGEALGSSTDAKAEQDESN
-67 KKDESKQEES
+67 PDESKVKNEES
-77 KDKKEESKQD
+77 ETP
-87 DSKDKKNESDSAQT
+87 QT
-101 EKPATAPEPTP
+101 ENPTKTSAPIKTVQETKP
-112 VTVSTSKKEKEKPK
+112 EKPK

-134 RVVPKT
+134 RVIPKM
-140 RECFTWDEFKNHRTE
+140 RECFSWDEFKNHQTE
-155 DHNYAIETLVAGDSL
+155 EHNHAIETLVAGDSL

-176 SALLYEGLQDFQY
+176 SALLYEGLQDDQF
-189 MGGWGGGFRRGFGR
+189 MSGWGGGGFRRGFGR
-203 RNPQHKTVVDDGD
+203 RNQQHKAVIDDGD

-256 YLIHFHDKMKEALAE
+256 YLIHFHDQMKEALAE
-271 LEESASSADSKTAD
+271 LEESASGADSKPAD
-285 SQQAQESSSDKGK
+285 DQPAQDPNSEKGK
-298 EKSDSES
+298 EKSEADT
-305 LGIESLFTHSD
+305 LGIDSLFSDTD

-333 PEYQRFQDQDINTAP
+333 SEYQRFQDEDLSTAP
-348 TKIRWDLLWYLFKP
+348 TKIRWDLLSYLFKP

-382 WDNVFQRL
+382 WDGVFQRL
-390 QGFSDGGMESGP
+390 QAGFGDGPIEPTSSSSP
-402 STNHNTRGS
+402 SNHNTRAS
-411 HTDQMIWRIYR
+411 HTDQMVWRIYR
-422 APFKQSVIDGCN
+422 APFKQSIIDGCP
-434 CESCLKMD
+434 CDSCLKVE

-452 DYDGQNYSAVGRTI
+452 DYDGQNYRAVGRTI

-480 PCYPMRYVKQRD
+480 PCYPMRYVQQKD
-492 EIMERGRQYGNKFME
+492 EIMERGKEYGSKFIQ

-531 VEDKNGRV
+531 VEDKNGRI

-566 DILAVDPLTYRVVIS
+566 DVLAVDPSAYRVVVS
-581 VDNENPLQ
+581 VDSEGPLQ
-589 EWHDE
+589 EWHDS
-594 KRTDLKDAWEDKLI
+594 KRTDLKDSWEDKVI
-608 TEDGVDIIQ
+608 TEDGVDILQ
-617 MNEFIE
+617 MNKFIE
-623 TDLLLRKKKDNEN
+623 TDLLLRKKKDNDN
-636 EIEIGEL
+636 EIGEL

-689 IPGEHKTLIQSLV
+689 ISTEHKTLIQSLV

-711 EGSVEIA
+711 ESSVEIA

-764 LGFTPESVERSL
+764 LGFTPESVESSL

-851 NFLTEE
+851 NFLNEE
-857 QVVAIFKLNIQRLR
+857 QVVAIFQLNIVRLK
-871 EIEDQASKAPG
+871 EIEDQAAKAPR
-882 HTKLFIDETDI
+882 HSKLFIDEADI
-893 ISFASD
+893 IAFASE
-899 HWRNHTDGIGRW
+899 HWRTHTDGIGRW

-978 YERDDDWNPHARGA
+978 YERDDDWNPLTRGG
-992 PNAYVAAGQPPQGP
+992 AANPYMSHGQPQAP
-1006 GYLPRTGS
+1006 GYLPRAGS
-1014 YPWQR
+1014 FPWQR
-1019 PVQAPPNMNPNSV
+1019 PVQAPVSMNPNSM
-1032 QRQGPG
+1032 QRQGAE
-1038 GWLNNMEA
+1038 GWSNNAPA
-1046 RPAASGYQPPM
+1046 RSPVPGYQPSA
-1057 QPPHGQPPQQQ
+1057 QRQAHGHPPQHQVP
-1068 FSQHPG
+1068 QHPG
-1074 HMPAKGASSS
+1074 HMAGKTPSSS
-1084 NSPNYTT
+1084 GSPNYTT
-1091 QGPYPSPP
+1091 QAPYSSSAGGPS
-1099 VGNNDPQGY
+1099 GPQGY
-1108 DLGGNSQMKSRG
+1108 DMGGNPQTKVAG
-1120 EPRMN
+1120 EPGIS
-1125 DEWNGAGQQQQHWQQ
+1125 DEWNGGVPQRWQQ
-1140 NQNGFNSY
+1140 SQNGFNQY

>member
-1 MAADAGITSQNGEI
+1 MAKLEDLDAGTAADQNGATSSGKESATSNS
-15 STAKEATVSTP
+15 STVEEVKNDSAKEA
-26 SVADEAQGDSIAEQ
+26 AEQ
-40 SEKPVNNTSNGETS
+40 VDKPKDNSGDGETTAS
-54 DSAKNKEVKQEEN
+54 SKDKRPDKDDTKQ
-67 KKDESKQEES
+67 DESKV
-77 KDKKEESKQD
+77 KKEESEATTTK
-87 DSKDKKNESDSAQT
+87 T
-101 EKPATAPEPTP
+101 PAPANN
-112 VTVSTSKKEKEKPK
+112 TVSEKKAEKPK

-134 RVVPKT
+134 RVIPKL
-140 RECFTWDEFKNHRTE
+140 RECFSWDEFKNHQTE
-155 DHNYAIETLVAGDSL
+155 EHNHAIETLVAGDSL

-176 SALLYEGLQDFQY
+176 SALLYEGLQDYQY
-189 MGGWGGGFRRGFGR
+189 MGGWGGGGGLRRGFGR
-203 RNPQHKTVVDDGD
+203 RNPQHKTVTDDGD

-256 YLIHFHDKMKEALAE
+256 YLIHFHDEMKQALAE
-271 LEESASSADSKTAD
+271 LEESASNTDGKPADGQPA
-285 SQQAQESSSDKGK
+285 EGLSSEKGK
-298 EKSDSES
+298 EKSEGDT
-305 LGIESLFTHSD
+305 LGIDSLFNDTD

-321 RLYIKFIDEQVM
+321 RLYVKFIDEQIM
-333 PEYQRFQDQDINTAP
+333 PEYLRFQDEDMNNAP

-382 WDNVFQRL
+382 WDGVFQRL
-390 QGFSDGGMESGP
+390 QAGFGDGPMETTTS
-402 STNHNTRGS
+402 SSNHNTRGS
-411 HTDQMIWRIYR
+411 HTDQMVWRIYR
-422 APFKQSVIDGCN
+422 APFKQSIIDGCT
-434 CESCLKMD
+434 CDTCMKME
-442 STWSISCYHI
+442 STWSINCYHI
-452 DYDGQNYSAVGRTI
+452 DYDGQNYRAVGRTI

-480 PCYPMRYVKQRD
+480 ACYPMRYVQQKD
-492 EIMERGRQYGNKFME
+492 EIMERGRQYGSKFIQ

-531 VEDKNGRV
+531 VEDKNGRI

-566 DILAVDPLTYRVVIS
+566 DILAVDPTTYKVVIS
-581 VDNENPLQ
+581 IDNESPLQ
-589 EWHDE
+589 EWHDS
-594 KRTDLKDAWEDKLI
+594 KRTNLKDAWEDKVI
-608 TEDGVDIIQ
+608 TEDGVDILQ
-617 MNEFIE
+617 MNKFIE
-623 TDLLLRKKKDNEN
+623 TDLLLRKKKDNDN
-636 EIEIGEL
+636 EIGEL

-689 IPGEHKTLIQSLV
+689 ISTEHKTLIQSLV

-711 EGSVEIA
+711 ESSVEIA

-764 LGFTPESVERSL
+764 LGFTPESVESSL

-857 QVVAIFKLNIQRLR
+857 QVVAIFKLNIIRLK
-871 EIEDQASKAPG
+871 EIEEQAAKAPR
-882 HTKLFIDETDI
+882 HNKLYIDEADI
-893 ISFASD
+893 IAFASE

-978 YERDDDWNPHARGA
+978 YERDDDWNPLTRGG
-992 PNAYVAAGQPPQGP
+992 AANPYMAHGQPQAP
-1006 GYLPRTGS
+1006 GYLPRAGS
-1014 YPWQR
+1014 FPWQR
-1019 PVQAPPNMNPNSV
+1019 PVQAPVNMNPNST
-1032 QRQGPG
+1032 QRQGAE
-1038 GWLNNMEA
+1038 GWSNNAAA
-1046 RPAASGYQPPM
+1046 RPPVPGYQPPA
-1057 QPPHGQPPQQQ
+1057 QQQAHGHPPPHQ
-1068 FSQHPG
+1068 FSQHTAHLAGNTP
-1074 HMPAKGASSS
+1074 SSS
-1084 NSPNYTT
+1084 GSPNYTT
-1091 QGPYPSPP
+1091 QAPYGSSVGGPS
-1099 VGNNDPQGY
+1099 GPQGY
-1108 DLGGNSQMKSRG
+1108 DLGGNSQMKAGG
-1120 EPRMN
+1120 EQGVS
-1125 DEWNGAGQQQQHWQQ
+1125 DEWNGGAPQRWQQ
-1140 NQNGFNSY
+1140 NQNGFSHY